1 MLDTDITP
9 DAATAVILSEL
20 QARVGPLPSTVQR
33 CWAWCRIGHDVAA
46 AELGGTPVGEPSSSA
61 VVFVYGGL
69 LLAMSELEG
78 CGFDDCRDADYSLNF
93 EPMDLDRDQARRL
106 LPHIMER
113 VMWETEPPRTPALR
127 KAMSSVLDLVADDYI
142 ALTGSLPDRILPDV

>member
-1 MLDTDITP
+1 MIDTDITP

-69 LLAMSELEG
+69 TIAMDDLEA
-78 CGFDDCRDADYSLNF
+78 CGIDDCRDADYSLNF

-113 VMWETEPPRTPALR
+113 VMWETEPPHTPALR
-127 KAMSSVLDLVADDYI
+127 KAMSAILHDVADNYI
-142 ALTGSLPDRILPDV
+142 RLTGSLPDRILPDV

>member
-33 CWAWCRIGHDVAA
+33 CWAWSRIGHDVAA
-46 AELGGTPVGEPSSSA
+46 AELGGTPVGEPSSRA
-61 VVFVYGGL
+61 VFVYGAL
-69 LLAMSELEG
+69 MFAMTGLEG
-78 CGFDDCRDADYSLNF
+78 CGFDDCYDADYSLNYH
-93 EPMDLDRDQARRL
+93 PMNLDRDQARRL

-113 VMWETEPPRTPALR
+113 VMWETEPPHTPALR
-127 KAMSSVLDLVADDYI
+127 KAMSAILHDVAECYVL
-142 ALTGSLPDRILPDV
+142 LTGSLPDRTLPDV

>member
-20 QARVGPLPSTVQR
+20 QARIGPLPTAAQR
-33 CWAWCRIGHDVAA
+33 CWAWCRIGHDCAA

-69 LLAMSELEG
+69 TIAMDDLEV
-78 CGFDDCRDADYSLNF
+78 CGVEDCLDV
-93 EPMDLDRDQARRL
+93 EPMDLDRGQARRL

-113 VMWETEPPRTPALR
+113 VMWETEPPHTPALR
-127 KAMSSVLDLVADDYI
+127 KAMSAILHDVADNYI
-142 ALTGSLPDRILPDV
+142 RLTGSLPDRELPDV